1 MTPRLSHG
9 LVFCGLLALGL
20 LMSTTTAPNAW
31 AQALESL
38 RPEHPRLFAT
48 AADFQAIR
56 DRRSTDPVL
65 DAQLRTLEARAEA
78 LLDEPLLTPKK
89 IGRRMLGVSR
99 KAVTR
104 LTTLSLARHTTGDER
119 FARRA
124 EAEMLNVADFPDWNP
139 RHYLD
144 VAEMATAVAIGY
156 DWLYADLS
164 EGTRAKVRDGLLRH
178 ALTVDRKKWGTDWR
192 KKENNWNSVCYS
204 GMVIAA
210 LAIAEHEPDVARDL
224 LASAKANNPRGL
236 AAYAPDGVY
245 PEGPGYWVYGTTF
258 QVLMVDA
265 CAPPGQEGGDDLGLG
280 SRPRLRAQRR
290 LHRPRAGPDG
300 HGAQLW
306 RRQGQPL
313 FPSRRSC
320 GWSTKPAI
328 PNGSVTGD
336 ATTGPAWSKATRGCK
351 PSPRSGGIGWTRPRR
366 RRPPPMPAA
375 APALCRPRPPP
386 RHPALSWHGQG
397 KNPVAY
403 FRESWENP
411 GAMWLGVKGG
421 RANLSH
427 AHMDAGS
434 FVFEADGV
442 RWAIDLEPPGYQ
454 RLESEGLKIWDRSQ
468 KSDRWKVYVY
478 RNDAHNT
485 LTVGDQLMRVDA
497 TATLSDF
504 QPFDPDTAQNGT
516 VQIDLA
522 GPPLGKSVKTPPGAS
537 SRSSAVT
544 SAASTSV
551 TPCVCPPKPKSS
563 GP

>member
-1 MTPRLSHG
+1 MFTRLPHG
-9 LVFCGLLALGL
+9 LAICCLIVFGLLI
-20 LMSTTTAPNAW
+20 STATAPA
-31 AQALESL
+31 AQAQSLDSL
-38 RPEHPRLFAT
+38 RPDHPRLFAT
-48 AADFQAIR
+48 LADFKAMR
-56 DRRSTDPVL
+56 DRRPTDPVL
-65 DAQLRTLEARAEA
+65 DGQLKVIESRAEA

-99 KAVTR
+99 NAVTR
-104 LTTLSLARHTTGDER
+104 ITTLALAYHTTGQER
-119 FARRA
+119 FAKRA
-124 EAEMLNVADFPDWNP
+124 EAELRNVAAFPDWNP

-156 DWLYADLS
+156 DWLHANLS
-164 EGTRAKVRDGLLRH
+164 EDTRAKVRDGLMRH

-210 LAIAEHEPDVARDL
+210 LAIAEHEPGVARDL
-224 LASAKANNPRGL
+224 LVSVKANNPRGL

-265 CAPPGQEGGDDLGLG
+265 LRTALGDDAAGDLGLG
-280 SRPRLRAQRR
+280 DAPGFVPSGGFIAHVQ
-290 LHRPRAGPDG
+290 GPTGLVHNFGD
-300 HGAQLW
+300 AKASLPFPPVQLW
-306 RRQGQPL
+306 MVHEAGHPEWLSYWRRDHW
-313 FPSRRSC
+313 SRVVEGDTRLQAFAPI
-320 GWSTKPAI
+320 WWNRTDQAAMEQAPAE
-328 PNGSVTGD
+328 
-336 ATTGPAWSKATRGCK
+336 
-351 PSPRSGGIGWTRPRR
+351 
-366 RRPPPMPAA
+366 PAA
-375 APALCRPRPPP
+375 EPPAAPPAN
-386 RHPALSWHGQG
+386 PALSWSGQG

-411 GAMWLGVKGG
+411 RAMWLGVKGG

-485 LTVGDQLMRVDA
+485 LTVADQRCGSV
-497 TATLSDF
+497 
-504 QPFDPDTAQNGT
+504 
-516 VQIDLA
+516 
-522 GPPLGKSVKTPPGAS
+522 PPPP
-537 SRSSAVT
+537 
-544 SAASTSV
+544 SAASNPSIPTPSKTARSVSTSPRPGQIGKGRRAHLRV
-551 TPCVCPPKPKSS
+551 RRRRPAPRPRP
-563 GP
+563 